1 MACQAASL
9 MDSRGDS
16 FVVLFLAAVAL
27 FIAVV
32 IGGTTDLDD
41 TKQRI
46 PLTTTPLPVM
56 VEP

>member
-1 MACQAASL
+1 

-41 TKQRI
+41 TKQRA
-46 PLTTTPLPVM
+46 PLTNSPLPVI